1 MGKCEQIRH
10 FIINLNWFK
19 IALFSF
25 SFVSIGIIGAVF
37 LFYYYHFP
45 ILTED
50 NELWAHFGDFVGG
63 TLSSIFS
70 FFTFIAILYT
80 LHLQREELSLN
91 REELRLNR
99 IELQTANK
107 EAEKQTEIAKIQLDN
122 TKRQKN
128 EEYLLEYMQVYISL
142 ESELKHPNYGNKAG
156 AELLD
161 SFFSE
166 TIGNI
171 VKVTINN
178 DILEKGGLTLSK
190 KSILKYLNCLE
201 YLVYWDLLQ
210 VQDETFNTQ
219 PISNHRTF
227 SSKYAPFIKSFCEDK
242 TFIHLSKSG
251 VLLKMNIAAQF
262 PNIVRFF

>member
-1 MGKCEQIRH
+1 MDKVPNPKSKFDGFQI
-10 FIINLNWFK
+10 FLIVMAVIGLG
-19 IALFSF
+19 ITG
-25 SFVSIGIIGAVF
+25 FVY
-37 LFYYYHFP
+37 LFYGSHFP
-45 ILTED
+45 TLTDD

-80 LHLQREELSLN
+80 VNLQREELSLT

-99 IELQTANK
+99 VEMQTANQ
-107 EAEKQTEIAKIQLDN
+107 EAEKQTQIARNQLEN
-122 TKRQKN
+122 SIRQKN
-128 EEYLLEYMQVYISL
+128 EEYLLEYMQVYISF
-142 ESELKHPNYGNKAG
+142 ESELKHPNYGNKTG

-161 SFFSE
+161 NFFSE

-171 VKVTINN
+171 VKVTIN
-178 DILEKGGLTLSK
+178 DDSIEKGGSRLSK
-190 KSILKYLNCLE
+190 KPILKYLNCLE

-210 VQDETFNTQ
+210 VQDETLNTQ
-219 PISNHRTF
+219 PISDHRTF
-227 SSKYAPFIKSFCEDK
+227 SSKYAAFIKSFCDDK

-251 VLLKMNIAAQF
+251 NLLKMNIAAQF